1 MTAIFTTP
9 DVSRKGIKFY
19 LFLSFYQS
27 TVLSSRAVNGHQMYF
42 EGSALGKAS
51 TTGIGIS
58 PTSPLIFTVVKKC
71 EIWRNLKL
79 YLTVSRPRLKMQQD
93 IRILKQKKM
102 LR

>member
-42 EGSALGKAS
+42 EGSVLGKAS

-58 PTSPLIFTVVKKC
+58 LSAPLIFTGGWSKSAKFGVVFN
-71 EIWRNLKL
+71 ITQL
-79 YLTVSRPRLKMQQD
+79 
-93 IRILKQKKM
+93 
-102 LR
+102 